1 MTYNSP
7 LSTRQSRDFC
17 MAEIRIKEHSS
28 PIKTPKQLIVVIVLC
43 FLATVLGIVMI
54 AKLVTGGMKIDPK
67 SPAMSEEAVAKRLKP
82 VGDVAIAEAGAPMP
96 ATTTKSTPPKSTVT
110 TAAPAQTATAGA
122 KVATAVAKPAGGAAD
137 GKKTYDAAC
146 AMCHAAGVAGAPKT
160 GDKAAWKP
168 RIAQGKDVLYGSAI
182 KGKNLMPPKGGAA
195 SLPDADIKAAVD
207 YLVSQAK

>member
-1 MTYNSP
+1 
-7 LSTRQSRDFC
+7 

-28 PIKTPKQLIVVIVLC
+28 PIKTPRQLIVVIVLC

-54 AKLVTGGMKIDPK
+54 TKLVTGGMKIDPK

-82 VGDVAIAEAGAPMP
+82 VGDVIIAEAGAPMP
-96 ATTTKSTPPKSTVT
+96 AASTSTAPKSTAT

-122 KVATAVAKPAGGAAD
+122 KIATAAAKPAGAAD

-146 AMCHAAGVAGAPKT
+146 ALCHTAGVAGAPKT

-168 RIAQGKDVLYGSAI
+168 RIAQGKDVMYGSAI

-207 YLVSQAK
+207 YLVGLAK

>member
-1 MTYNSP
+1 
-7 LSTRQSRDFC
+7 
-17 MAEIRIKEHSS
+17 MAEVRIKEHSS

-43 FLATVLGIVMI
+43 FLVTVFGIVMI
-54 AKLVTGGMKIDPK
+54 AKLVTGGLKIDPK

-82 VGDVAIAEAGAPMP
+82 VGDVVIADGGAPTPTAAKQSTPAKSAPTGAGAART
-96 ATTTKSTPPKSTVT
+96 ATTGTKDA
-110 TAAPAQTATAGA
+110 TAAAKTAGS
-122 KVATAVAKPAGGAAD
+122 AAD

>member
-1 MTYNSP
+1 
-7 LSTRQSRDFC
+7 
-17 MAEIRIKEHSS
+17 MAEIRIKEHST
-28 PIKTPKQLIVVIVLC
+28 PIKTPKQLVVVIVLC

-67 SPAMSEEAVAKRLKP
+67 SRAMSEEAVAQRLKP
-82 VGDVAIAEAGAPMP
+82 VGDVVIAEAGAPMP
-96 ATTTKSTPPKSTVT
+96 AAATKSTAPKSTVT
-110 TAAPAQTATAGA
+110 TAGGPAAAQTAKAA
-122 KVATAVAKPAGGAAD
+122 EKPAGVAAD

-168 RIAQGKDVLYGSAI
+168 RIAQGKDVMYASAI

-195 SLPDADIKAAVD
+195 SVPDADIKAAVD
-207 YLVSQAK
+207 YLVSQSK

>member
-1 MTYNSP
+1 
-7 LSTRQSRDFC
+7 
-17 MAEIRIKEHSS
+17 MAEGHIKEHSS
-28 PIKTPKQLIVVIVLC
+28 PIKTSKQLIVVIVLS
-43 FLATVLGIVMI
+43 FLVPVLGIVMI
-54 AKLVTGGMKIDPK
+54 AVLNTGGLKIDPK
-67 SPAMSEEAVAKRLKP
+67 SSAMSEEAVARRLKP
-82 VGDVAIAEAGAPMP
+82 VGEVVIVEAGTPMS
-96 ATTTKSTPPKSTVT
+96 ATATKSTAT
-110 TAAPAQTATAGA
+110 TAGEPAQTATAAA
-122 KVATAVAKPAGGAAD
+122 KSAGGAAD

-207 YLVSQAK
+207 YLVSQGK

>member
-1 MTYNSP
+1 
-7 LSTRQSRDFC
+7 
-17 MAEIRIKEHSS
+17 MAEVHIEEHSS
-28 PIKTPKQLIVVIVLC
+28 PIKTPKQLIVVIVLS
-43 FLATVLGIVMI
+43 FLVPVLGIVMI
-54 AKLVTGGMKIDPK
+54 AVLNTGGLKIDPK
-67 SPAMSEEAVAKRLKP
+67 SSAMSEEAVARRLKP
-82 VGDVAIAEAGAPMP
+82 VGEVVIGEAGTPVP
-96 ATTTKSTPPKSTVT
+96 ATATKSTAT
-110 TAAPAQTATAGA
+110 TAGEPAQTATAAA
-122 KVATAVAKPAGGAAD
+122 KSAGSAAD

-207 YLVSQAK
+207 YLVSQGK

>member
-1 MTYNSP
+1 
-7 LSTRQSRDFC
+7 
-17 MAEIRIKEHSS
+17 MAEVRIKEHSS

-43 FLATVLGIVMI
+43 FLVTVFGIVMI
-54 AKLVTGGMKIDPK
+54 AKLVTGGLKIDPK

-82 VGDVAIAEAGAPMP
+82 VGDVVIAEGGAPTP
-96 ATTTKSTPPKSTVT
+96 TAAKQSTPPKSIPTG
-110 TAAPAQTATAGA
+110 AGAAQTATNGT
-122 KVATAVAKPAGGAAD
+122 KDATAAAKPAGTAAD

-160 GDKAAWKP
+160 GDKAAWKS

>member
-1 MTYNSP
+1 
-7 LSTRQSRDFC
+7 

-54 AKLVTGGMKIDPK
+54 AKLVTGGMKINPK

-82 VGDVAIAEAGAPMP
+82 VGDIVIAEAGAPMP
-96 ATTTKSTPPKSTVT
+96 ATATKSTTPKSTAT
-110 TAAPAQTATAGA
+110 TAAPAQTATAA
-122 KVATAVAKPAGGAAD
+122 AKPAGGAAD

-146 AMCHAAGVAGAPKT
+146 AMCHGAGVAGAPKT